1 VSPVRHFSPREACQ
15 TLPLVRRIVEDI
27 LAAGRRLRDL
37 SRLHGHELSDNAAG
51 KQALSDLQE
60 LLAELESLGCSYKD
74 WNFQIGLVD
83 FPAVIDGQEVLLCWR
98 SDEPDLRF
106 YHSHDAG
113 YAGRREIPPE
123 LLPITAPKTANPQA

>member
-83 FPAVIDGQEVLLCWR
+83 FPAVIDGQTCA
-98 SDEPDLRF
+98 F
-106 YHSHDAG
+106 T
-113 YAGRREIPPE
+113 
-123 LLPITAPKTANPQA
+123 TAMMLAMLAAAKFRLNYCL